1 MNVIVN
7 GKGMDVADGM
17 TVTGLLGLLQLD
29 ASRVAVERNQNIV
42 ARADF
47 DSTELLEDDRLE
59 IVQFVGGG

>member
-7 GKGMDVADGM
+7 GKPMDITDGL

-29 ASRVAVERNQNIV
+29 AGRVAVERNQSIV
-42 ARADF
+42 ARVDF
-47 DSTELLEDDRLE
+47 DSTELLENDQLE